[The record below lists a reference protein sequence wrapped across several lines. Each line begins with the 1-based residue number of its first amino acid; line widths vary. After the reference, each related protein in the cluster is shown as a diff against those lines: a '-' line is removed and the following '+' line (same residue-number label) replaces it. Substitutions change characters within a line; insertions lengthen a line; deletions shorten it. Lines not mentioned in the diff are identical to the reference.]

1 MPYFYEELVSSI
13 WNRIH
18 HRRGKKRE
26 SGALALG
33 YQVSEGQVSK
43 RGVSLSQARRMTH
56 LVIVGLTG
64 SGKSF
69 LVKHIAQWD
78 IDHKHGFA
86 LFDQHGDLI
95 PPIQSYLAESGVD
108 PADVILID
116 PANRE
121 WAVGLNPLEA
131 EDDHSRFLM
140 AAEITRDVADRWD
153 FKGARTEELLRNA
166 LFVLS
171 ANGLTFLEMELLLT
185 DGGYRA
191 QLVKKVASTN
201 VRDYFTLRFDPLS
214 DAMKATM
221 REPVLNKLSE
231 FVGDPH
237 FRHILGQRESTFSFD
252 DALETG
258 KIILV
263 NANKGRLGV
272 HATTFASLAL
282 GKLTKAIFRRQQRE
296 LYSVLADE
304 FQNIVAANTDF
315 DVLFSEARKFGIGIV
330 TANQFL
336 AQLPP
341 KMRSAVQAVGT
352 RIFFQLSPEDANQ
365 VAQEIDGGRSMA
377 ERLRNLSVRHFI
389 MKSGSL
395 STQEVVTPNVLTSKF
410 SAKEFVDCSNQFHAK
425 RRDEIEQDISERR
438 PQILKE
444 AIDDWD

>member
-1 MPYFYEELVSSI
+1 MF
-13 WNRIH
+13 
-18 HRRGKKRE
+18 
-26 SGALALG
+26 LG
-33 YQVSEGQVSK
+33 LQITEGQVTK
-43 RGVSLSQARRMTH
+43 RT
-56 LVIVGLTG
+56 VGLTSIRRTTHIAVLGKTG

-69 LVKHIAQWD
+69 MVRHIAQSD

-95 PPIQSYLAESGVD
+95 PPLLSYLAQSGVD
-108 PADVILID
+108 PADVILVD
-116 PANRE
+116 PASRE

-166 LFVLS
+166 VFVLS
-171 ANGLTFLEMELLLT
+171 ASGLTLLEMELLLT

-191 QLVKKVASTN
+191 QLVEEVASAS

-214 DAMKATM
+214 EAMKATM

-237 FRHILGQRESTFSFD
+237 FRHIVGQRESTFSFD

-263 NANKGRLGV
+263 NANKGSLGI

-282 GKLTKAIFRRQQRE
+282 GKLTKAIFRRRQRG

-341 KMRSAVQAVGT
+341 KMRSAMQAVGT

-377 ERLRNLSVRHFI
+377 ERLRNLHVRHF
-389 MKSGSL
+389 MVKSGNVP
-395 STQEVVTPNVLTSKF
+395 TQEAVTPNVLTSKF
-410 SAKEFVDCSNQFHAK
+410 PAKEFVERSNQFHAK
-425 RRDEIEQDISERR
+425 RRNEIEQDILARK
-438 PQILKE
+438 PQKLKKVT
-444 AIDDWD
+444 DDWD

>member
-1 MPYFYEELVSSI
+1 ML
-13 WNRIH
+13 
-18 HRRGKKRE
+18 
-26 SGALALG
+26 LG
-33 YQVSEGQVSK
+33 FQIAEGQVTK
-43 RGVSLSQARRMTH
+43 RT
-56 LVIVGLTG
+56 VGLTSTRRSTHVAVLGKTG

-69 LVKHIAQWD
+69 LVRHIAQSD
-78 IDHKHGFA
+78 IDHKRGFT

-95 PPIQSYLAESGVD
+95 PPILSYLAESGFD
-108 PADVILID
+108 PADVILVD
-116 PANRE
+116 PASRE

-153 FKGARTEELLRNA
+153 FKGARTEELLRNGV
-166 LFVLS
+166 FVLS
-171 ANGLTFLEMELLLT
+171 ANGLTLLEMELLLT
-185 DGGYRA
+185 DGSYRA
-191 QLVKKVASTN
+191 QLVKKVESAS

-214 DAMKATM
+214 EAMKATM

-252 DALETG
+252 EALESG

-263 NANKGRLGV
+263 NANKGSLGI

-282 GKLTKAIFRRQQRE
+282 GKLTKAIFRRRQRG

-341 KMRSAVQAVGT
+341 KMRSSMQAIGT

-377 ERLRNLSVRHFI
+377 ERLRNLPVRHF
-389 MKSGSL
+389 MVKSGNTPS
-395 STQEVVTPNVLTSKF
+395 QEAVTPNVVTSKF
-410 SAKEFVDCSNQFHAK
+410 PAKEFVERSNQFHAK
-425 RRDEIEQDISERR
+425 RRNEIEQDILARK
-438 PQILKE
+438 PQKLKKVTDE
-444 AIDDWD
+444 WD

>member
-1 MPYFYEELVSSI
+1 
-13 WNRIH
+13 
-18 HRRGKKRE
+18 
-26 SGALALG
+26 
-33 YQVSEGQVSK
+33 
-43 RGVSLSQARRMTH
+43 
-56 LVIVGLTG
+56 
-64 SGKSF
+64 
-69 LVKHIAQWD
+69 
-78 IDHKHGFA
+78 
-86 LFDQHGDLI
+86 
-95 PPIQSYLAESGVD
+95 
-108 PADVILID
+108 
-116 PANRE
+116 
-121 WAVGLNPLEA
+121 
-131 EDDHSRFLM
+131 
-140 AAEITRDVADRWD
+140 
-153 FKGARTEELLRNA
+153 
-166 LFVLS
+166 
-171 ANGLTFLEMELLLT
+171 
-185 DGGYRA
+185 
-191 QLVKKVASTN
+191 
-201 VRDYFTLRFDPLS
+201 
-214 DAMKATM
+214 
-221 REPVLNKLSE
+221 
-231 FVGDPH
+231 
-237 FRHILGQRESTFSFD
+237 
-252 DALETG
+252 
-258 KIILV
+258 
-263 NANKGRLGV
+263 LGV